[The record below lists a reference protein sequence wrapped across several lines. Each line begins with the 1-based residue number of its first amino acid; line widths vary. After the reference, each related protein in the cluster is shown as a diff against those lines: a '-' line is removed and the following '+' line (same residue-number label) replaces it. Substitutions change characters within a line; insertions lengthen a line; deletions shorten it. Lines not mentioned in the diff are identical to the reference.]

1 MPIGAIVSTRDV
13 AKTFTPGSHG
23 TTFGGN
29 PLACAAG
36 KAVIETIKEEG
47 LVERSAEL
55 GSRWKRSIQ
64 KIADEKGGVKEV
76 RGMGL
81 MIGIEIGAR
90 SKGYKELCFKDGLL
104 VNVAGGNSI
113 RLVPP
118 LIISQ
123 GSVELFDRTLGGFL
137 S

>member
-1 MPIGAIVSTRDV
+1 
-13 AKTFTPGSHG
+13 
-23 TTFGGN
+23 
-29 PLACAAG
+29 
-36 KAVIETIKEEG
+36 
-47 LVERSAEL
+47 
-55 GSRWKRSIQ
+55 
-64 KIADEKGGVKEV
+64 
-76 RGMGL
+76 MGL

-90 SKGYKELCFKDGLL
+90 SKEFKENCFKEGLL